1 MQVDFALIAKRHLDE
16 CANRIRENITATGT
30 RASGRTQASIRVEVS
45 ADTGT
50 IYGRQ
55 AFSVLQTGRRGGK
68 VPKGFAQMIQEW
80 AQQKGIRPTPIPY
93 VRRASANWQPKYT
106 PEQRGMNAFAGAV
119 AHSIRTGGTALYR
132 NGGREDI
139 YTEPIH
145 DCIEGIKADLAGV
158 YVADILEDLKTL
170 NNGN

>member
-45 ADTGT
+45 ADTAT
-50 IYGRQ
+50 LYGRQ

-119 AHSIRTGGTALYR
+119 AHSIHTSGTALYR

-139 YTEPIH
+139 YTEPIREAV
-145 DCIEGIKADLAGV
+145 EGIKAE
-158 YVADILEDLKTL
+158 VAKAYASAVLEDLKTL
-170 NNGN
+170 KD